1 VDPVE
6 LRRYADLVVRV
17 GTNLQPGQALVVRGE
32 PEHAPFMR
40 VLAEAGWEAG
50 AGEVDVVYHDEYVRR
65 LLALHAPDQEG
76 LERTPAWHEALA
88 QSFDGRQ
95 AAQVFVDGDV
105 DLDLF
110 ADVAPVRANLA
121 TPRRAREI
129 VHALYARN
137 AVAWTI
143 ALYPTEDWARAV
155 FGEPDV
161 ERLWGELRILMRLDE
176 PDPVAAWAAHSRRL
190 AERARSLDGHAFDAL
205 RFRGPGTDLEVG
217 LIPVARFGSCES
229 VTEWGQTCISNMPT
243 EEVFTSPDRLRTTG
257 TVRTTKPLYWY
268 GSIVEGLEVDFEK
281 GRVVELRAETG
292 EEFMRSML
300 TKDEGAS
307 YLGEV
312 ALVDGTSRVGARGLL
327 FYNGL
332 LDENAACHIAF
343 GAAYTEPVDGAA
355 QMSAEERRAVGLND
369 SLIHVDVMIGGPEV
383 EVDGLA
389 PDGTATPILR
399 HDEWVLDGV

>member
-1 VDPVE
+1 
-6 LRRYADLVVRV
+6 
-17 GTNLQPGQALVVRGE
+17 
-32 PEHAPFMR
+32 
-40 VLAEAGWEAG
+40 
-50 AGEVDVVYHDEYVRR
+50 VYTDDHIRR
-65 LLALHAPDQEG
+65 LHAVHAPDE
-76 LERTPAWHEALA
+76 LLDRTPAWQETAALA
-88 QSFDGRQ
+88 TEG
-95 AAQVFVDGDV
+95 AALIQTLGDA
-105 DLDLF
+105 DPDLF
-110 ADVAPVRANLA
+110 ADVD
-121 TPRRAREI
+121 PRRAALAEPRRLREI
-129 VHALYARN
+129 AHDLTARM
-137 AVAWTI
+137 ATAWCVI
-143 ALYPTEDWARAV
+143 GCPTEGWARSI

-161 ERLWGELRILMRLDE
+161 ERLWAEIAAVTRLE
-176 PDPVAAWAAHSRRL
+176 VADPVEAWREHMASL
-190 AERARSLDGHAFDAL
+190 QERARALDERKLVSL
-205 RFRGPGTDLEVG
+205 RFRGPDTDLTVG
-217 LIPVARFGSCES
+217 LMDGANWLSATTMTS
-229 VTEWGQTCISNMPT
+229 WGQEHVVNLPT
-243 EEVFTSPDRLRTTG
+243 EEVFTTPDRLLTEG
-257 TVRTTKPLYWY
+257 TVRLTAPLYWY

-343 GAAYTEPVDGAA
+343 GAAYTEPVEGAA
-355 QMSAEERRAVGLND
+355 QMSTEERIAVGLND